1 MYQGKRLRNTDRLG
15 LMLSQASAVTVMW
28 MNSDVKKLIAMTI
41 NFINQTVF
49 QFASSVLVLASTH

>member
-1 MYQGKRLRNTDRLG
+1 
-15 LMLSQASAVTVMW
+15 MLSQASAVTVMW